1 MCRFCWK
8 LHLLCLQWSWIHL
21 LSECVRG
28 EVVNVCICLDLSS
41 TPQVSFLEVRVLLS
55 IILSGGLIA
64 CHFQATH
71 PGCNYVEKL
80 KTSFTH
86 SSRVV
91 TLHEA
96 LAVTG
101 VLAWFRWGC
110 QYCVLALLVWR
121 LIYRR
126 GIEAEWWGGPCMNMW
141 FLEAGWEGVA
151 HGITQAFGVWASV
164 HLPLKH
170 PSWGCLYRLLAV
182 SVTLLA
188 TPKDCTGSPSLRGFS
203 SVQTGHFT
211 SITYRLRSQE
221 VPDMWPRGRSLYSV
235 CLGDGVLFRTAA
247 F

>member
-8 LHLLCLQWSWIHL
+8 WHLLCLQWSCIHL

-41 TPQVSFLEVRVLLS
+41 APQVSFLEVRVLLG

-64 CHFQATH
+64 RHFQATH
-71 PGCNYVEKL
+71 LGCNYVEKL
-80 KTSFTH
+80 KTSFTR
-86 SSRVV
+86 SSSVV

-101 VLAWFRWGC
+101 VLAWSRWGC
-110 QYCVLALLVWR
+110 QYCVLASLVWG
-121 LIYRR
+121 LIYRS

-141 FLEAGWEGVA
+141 LWEGVA
-151 HGITQAFGVWASV
+151 HGSTQAFGVWASV

-170 PSWGCLYRLLAV
+170 PSWGRLYRLLSV
-182 SVTLLA
+182 RVTLLA
-188 TPKDCTGSPSLRGFS
+188 TPKDCTGSPSLRDFS

-221 VPDMWPRGRSLYSV
+221 VPDMWPRAGVSATV
-235 CLGDGVLFRTAA
+235 FCLGLLPFKCYYR
-247 F
+247 